1 MPIQQRIK
9 PDTVMPPDSHQ
20 PETAVIIPWPMVI
33 ARTVRCG
40 SRRTRVM
47 LETAVWDGLADI
59 ARREQMTVEELCAEV
74 DARRGA
80 ASLAGALRVLV
91 LHYFKSA
98 DGK

>member
-9 PDTVMPPDSHQ
+9 TVTDRPPDSHK
-20 PETAVIIPWPMVI
+20 PETAVIIPWPTVI
-33 ARTVRCG
+33 SRTVHCG
-40 SRRTRVM
+40 GRRIRVT
-47 LETAVWDGLADI
+47 LETVVWDGLADI
-59 ARREQMTVEELCAEV
+59 ARREQTTLETLCAEV

-91 LHYFKSA
+91 LHYFKAA